1 MDYKEKS
8 VNDLLHETSN
18 DNMMNL
24 IMHPSSHNH
33 NKIGHAN
40 SNISNYRQ
48 YTCNTADK
56 KIWHLMLEVLLAYR
70 FIFVV
75 KITLQQICFSYIH
88 TVYNHILWEWNNNQ
102 IKNVYPANKQCCR
115 QKKVRIVIK
124 GTGSIIIM
132 HGYYSSV
139 HVR

>member
-1 MDYKEKS
+1 
-8 VNDLLHETSN
+8 
-18 DNMMNL
+18 
-24 IMHPSSHNH
+24 MHPSSHNH

-88 TVYNHILWEWNNNQ
+88 TVYNHILWEWNNDQ

-115 QKKVRIVIK
+115 PKKVRIVIK

-139 HVR
+139 HEH